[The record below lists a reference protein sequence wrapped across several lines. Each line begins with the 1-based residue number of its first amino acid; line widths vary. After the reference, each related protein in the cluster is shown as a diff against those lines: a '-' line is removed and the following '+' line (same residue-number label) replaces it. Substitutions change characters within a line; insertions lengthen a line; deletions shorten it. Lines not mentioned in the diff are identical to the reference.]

1 MINSSPNYVK
11 LWGTINIDK
20 PLDGMNFGHYYTT
33 MFHIIPSIQN
43 LRLLF
48 LCRFLWMM
56 GSLWRG
62 SYTVD
67 LKLPFKSEHSYEKEE
82 CWELVS

>member
-1 MINSSPNYVK
+1 M
-11 LWGTINIDK
+11 GMTINIDK

-43 LRLLF
+43 QRLLF

-56 GSLWRG
+56 GSLWSCTPRHQSG
-62 SYTVD
+62 
-67 LKLPFKSEHSYEKEE
+67 LKAPFQERT
-82 CWELVS
+82 